1 MDDAVC
7 DILNERIRVNKI
19 LNEAID
25 DGFGTCSMQAEE
37 LIQRCFRALHACYHG
52 ACVEECLEAKASEF
66 VASHLA
72 RRATEGD
79 AGLVNPSG
87 RPQTGR

>member
-1 MDDAVC
+1 
-7 DILNERIRVNKI
+7 
-19 LNEAID
+19 
-25 DGFGTCSMQAEE
+25 
-37 LIQRCFRALHACYHG
+37 
-52 ACVEECLEAKASEF
+52 LEAKASEF